1 MATLYDLAESMIDD
15 EAKEKWLKQY
25 LAEPANFNKFMEL
38 MLQKT
43 AAESVKKK
51 TTSKAP
57 PKIS

>member
-38 MLQKT
+38 MLRFQCYCFPLPYYHSFT
-43 AAESVKKK
+43 NREAR
-51 TTSKAP
+51 
-57 PKIS
+57 